1 MGSFILGFLIE
12 ALFTGMNLFE
22 KVRKKFNI
30 FFVSLIF
37 LVFSP
42 YILQNEELI
51 ILFFTIMVILI
62 IIKFIKIQYINY
74 FSDLFVLTF
83 IVSFFL
89 DNYIK
94 YSIIIYLIK
103 VLLEFGI
110 YKIRLDKLLYKI
122 ILNLLWIFLVFT
134 KVDYSNVDNEV
145 EEKLKKEKDKLLQ
158 MMSNANQNEL
168 LEEIISFNNNMI
180 IAKMS
185 DNHLSMDLDDNRWIY
200 NISKNLNEYIDRPT
214 KQSDIYNYRYQIPK
228 FDDALEFYYLN
239 KILEIIDKKDKMKYI
254 ANKLKNSYE
263 KKLIEDDEYKP
274 EWNDDIRD
282 IYLSKFVLYSKN
294 LSGFKKYL
302 KKNEYKDNKIQ
313 ELLKKLKEDNNKKPN
328 NNMVTI
334 FVSGFLTENK
344 NSFAEC
350 FKDYTFIGIGKSDYY
365 FYLWPSYSVPGIFEI
380 FTEGIE
386 KFNGIGC
393 SF

>member
-1 MGSFILGFLIE
+1 M
-12 ALFTGMNLFE
+12 
-22 KVRKKFNI
+22 
-30 FFVSLIF
+30 
-37 LVFSP
+37 
-42 YILQNEELI
+42 
-51 ILFFTIMVILI
+51 
-62 IIKFIKIQYINY
+62 
-74 FSDLFVLTF
+74 
-83 IVSFFL
+83 
-89 DNYIK
+89 
-94 YSIIIYLIK
+94 
-103 VLLEFGI
+103 
-110 YKIRLDKLLYKI
+110 
-122 ILNLLWIFLVFT
+122 WIFLVFT

-158 MMSNANQNEL
+158 MMTNSNQNEL

-185 DNHLSMDLDDNRWIY
+185 DNHLSMDLDDNSWIY
-200 NISKNLNEYIDRPT
+200 NISKNLNEYINRPT

-254 ANKLKNSYE
+254 VNKLKNSYE

-282 IYLSKFVLYSKN
+282 IYLSKFVLYSKD

-302 KKNEYKDNKIQ
+302 KKNAYKDNKIQ

-350 FKDYTFIGIGKSDYY
+350 FKDYTFIGNGKSDYY

-386 KFNGIGC
+386 KFNGIG
-393 SF
+393 

>member
-12 ALFTGMNLFE
+12 ALFTDMNLSE
-22 KVRKKFNI
+22 KVRKKFNL

-103 VLLEFGI
+103 VLLKFGI

-158 MMSNANQNEL
+158 MMTNSNQNEL

-185 DNHLSMDLDDNRWIY
+185 DNHLSMDLDDNSWIY

-282 IYLSKFVLYSKN
+282 IYLSKFVLYSKD

-302 KKNEYKDNKIQ
+302 KKMHIKIIKYKN
-313 ELLKKLKEDNNKKPN
+313 
-328 NNMVTI
+328 
-334 FVSGFLTENK
+334 F
-344 NSFAEC
+344 
-350 FKDYTFIGIGKSDYY
+350 
-365 FYLWPSYSVPGIFEI
+365 
-380 FTEGIE
+380 
-386 KFNGIGC
+386 
-393 SF
+393 

>member
-1 MGSFILGFLIE
+1 MNKIFLFLLFLMGSFILGFLIE
-12 ALFTGMNLFE
+12 ALFTDMNLFE
-22 KVRKKFNI
+22 KVRKKFNL

-103 VLLEFGI
+103 VLLKFGI

-158 MMSNANQNEL
+158 MMTNSNQNEL

-185 DNHLSMDLDDNRWIY
+185 DNHLSMNLDDNSWIY

-214 KQSDIYNYRYQIPK
+214 KQSDILIIYIKYR
-228 FDDALEFYYLN
+228 
-239 KILEIIDKKDKMKYI
+239 
-254 ANKLKNSYE
+254 
-263 KKLIEDDEYKP
+263 
-274 EWNDDIRD
+274 
-282 IYLSKFVLYSKN
+282 N
-294 LSGFKKYL
+294 L
-302 KKNEYKDNKIQ
+302 
-313 ELLKKLKEDNNKKPN
+313 
-328 NNMVTI
+328 MMH
-334 FVSGFLTENK
+334 
-344 NSFAEC
+344 
-350 FKDYTFIGIGKSDYY
+350 
-365 FYLWPSYSVPGIFEI
+365 
-380 FTEGIE
+380 
-386 KFNGIGC
+386 
-393 SF
+393 